1 MSRIVFFSIP
11 AYGHTNPTVEVVR
24 QLVRRGHRV
33 RYYSFEEFR
42 AKLEGAGAEFVPC
55 DAFLTPPLGIWGGG
69 WGTTSPASW
78 RW

>member
-42 AKLEGAGAEFVPC
+42 VKLEGAVRSDEGQ
-55 DAFLTPPLGIWGGG
+55 
-69 WGTTSPASW
+69 
-78 RW
+78 

>member
-1 MSRIVFFSIP
+1 M
-11 AYGHTNPTVEVVR
+11 
-24 QLVRRGHRV
+24 

-55 DAFLTPPLGIWGGG
+55 DAFLPPPPGIWGGG

>member
-42 AKLEGAGAEFVPC
+42 A
-55 DAFLTPPLGIWGGG
+55 
-69 WGTTSPASW
+69 
-78 RW
+78 

>member
-42 AKLEGAGAEFVPC
+42 AKLEGAGGRKVSQ
-55 DAFLTPPLGIWGGG
+55 
-69 WGTTSPASW
+69 GTNSAPAPSSFA
-78 RW
+78 RNSSKE